1 MIARLAWAE
10 LRQQVGSRVFW
21 IVFAVSVLMV
31 SGAMLIDELRIGL
44 VEQGTRTGAEAVIRT
59 HLVWTLFFLF
69 TAAALVGEAV
79 LRDEVTGFA
88 DLVRT
93 TPVDR
98 GSYALGRFVGAF
110 GAVVLCFL
118 SVPVALAV
126 SGLALGYGTGS
137 LAAYLFA
144 FFALALPNLFLAAAL
159 FFVLARLTQSMTG
172 CLLGATALLTL
183 YGLSP
188 GGGSVSLILAE
199 PFAFSAIA
207 DATARWNTVRRE
219 VQAPAFEGAL
229 LANRV
234 LWLAVASAC
243 LIAGIRLARRAPR
256 TADPRRK
263 RIVDMGSAAS
273 ASLSPARFARASA
286 TSLAAAQLSVRTG
299 FEARRVITTPAFA
312 ALMVMGL
319 ASATAAAS
327 RVTGSPAT
335 IAALATSFQ
344 LVPLVMALFFAGEL
358 FWAEQE
364 HNVASLIAATPARG
378 VIMVLP
384 KFLAMALIFLLLA
397 LMTAG
402 AGVAV
407 QLLHDQ
413 RPDLVAFLTWY
424 VLPKT
429 FEWLLVAALALFLQS
444 LAPSKLAGWGYMVF
458 YLIGSLAL
466 SNLGLD
472 DPLYRYGSYPGAPL
486 PPALSGAHGVSWYRF
501 GWGTLAAGMVAWVC
515 RRGLPGDPAAR

>member
-1 MIARLAWAE
+1 
-10 LRQQVGSRVFW
+10 
-21 IVFAVSVLMV
+21 
-31 SGAMLIDELRIGL
+31 
-44 VEQGTRTGAEAVIRT
+44 
-59 HLVWTLFFLF
+59 LFFLF

-79 LRDEVTGFA
+79 LRDEMTGFA

-98 GSYALGRFVGAF
+98 RSYAVGRFVGAF
-110 GAVVLCFL
+110 GTVVLCFL
-118 SVPVALAV
+118 SVPGALAV

-144 FFALALPNLFLAAAL
+144 FFALALPNLFLATAL
-159 FFVLARLTQSMTG
+159 FFVLARLTRSMTG
-172 CLLGATALLTL
+172 CLLGPAVLLTL

-188 GGGSVSLILAE
+188 GGGSVSLIMAE
-199 PFAFSAIA
+199 PFGFAAIA
-207 DATARWNTVRRE
+207 DATAGWNTVRRE
-219 VQAPAFEGAL
+219 VQIPALDGAL

-234 LWLAVASAC
+234 LWLTVASAC
-243 LIAGIRLARRAPR
+243 LIAGIRLAQRAAR

-263 RIVDMGSAAS
+263 RNVKIGSAAS
-273 ASLSPARFARASA
+273 ASPSPATSPAVIEGASA
-286 TSLAAAQLSVRTG
+286 RSLAAAQLFVRTG

-319 ASATAAAS
+319 ASAGAAAS

-335 IAALATSFQ
+335 ITALATSFQ

-364 HNVASLIAATPARG
+364 HKVASILAATPARG

-407 QLLHDQ
+407 QLVHDQ
-413 RPDLVAFLTWY
+413 QADLVAFLTWY
-424 VLPKT
+424 ILPKT
-429 FEWLLVAALALFLQS
+429 CEWLLVAALALFLQS
-444 LAPSKLAGWGYMVF
+444 LAPSKLAGWGFMVF

-466 SNLGLD
+466 SKLGLD

-501 GWGTLAAGMVAWVC
+501 GWGTFAAGMVAWVC
-515 RRGLPGDPAAR
+515 RRGLPGDRAAR